1 MKEIKDLTVKDIEEM
16 NYNELIGLTRETNRT
31 PGGLETIKLVSK
43 LLMLNKD
50 TKILDIGTS
59 TGHSALEFS
68 RILNCKVIGVDINEM
83 SLAIARER
91 LEDFELKKA
100 EFICEDATKM
110 SFEDATFDVVF
121 AGNVTSLIED
131 KSKALSEYWRVLA
144 PNGYLVAVPMYY
156 LEEPSECLIN
166 DVRKAIRV
174 NIGVYNKRDWVNFFV
189 SDDVEVFEEV
199 DYRFL
204 KCTDDEI
211 NTFCD
216 YILNR
221 KHLDELSSDAKKV
234 LGERYIKYMHLFNE
248 NLSHMGYTIFILRR
262 KENEKYNDPQ
272 LYNSERI

>member
-131 KSKALSEYWRVLA
+131 KSKALSEYWRVLV

-221 KHLDELSSDAKKV
+221 KHLDELSSEAKKV

-262 KENEKYNDPQ
+262 KENEKYNDR
-272 LYNSERI
+272 S

>member
-100 EFICEDATKM
+100 EFICEDVTKM

-211 NTFCD
+211 NVFCN

>member
-131 KSKALSEYWRVLA
+131 KSKALSEYWRVLV

-211 NTFCD
+211 NAFCD

-221 KHLDELSSDAKKV
+221 EHLDELSSDAKKV